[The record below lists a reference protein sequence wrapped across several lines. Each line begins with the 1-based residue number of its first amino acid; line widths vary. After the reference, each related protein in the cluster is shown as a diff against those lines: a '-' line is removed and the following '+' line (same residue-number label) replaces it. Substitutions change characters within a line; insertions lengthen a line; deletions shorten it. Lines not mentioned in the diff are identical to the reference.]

1 MKISGINGVNT
12 QTGGMNMV
20 QENDSVS
27 KSIQNQIANAQKQM
41 QELSANK
48 DMSIEEKMKRREE
61 IQTQI
66 KDLNMQLRQHQIE
79 QRKEKASGKGS
90 SMDDMLSSNNKV
102 ASKSKKQSN
111 GLSQASMKAMISADT
126 AMSTARVQSSVRTK
140 MEGKAGILES
150 EIKLDGARGVDVE
163 EKQEELAGIKEKI
176 ATTEN
181 AQMNTLAKANK
192 ELEEASNVENKTE
205 QVDDKDKK
213 DDKNTTNL
221 EKTTSNEG
229 EIVIDNTDI
238 SENETVLYSHV
249 DVSI

>member
-1 MKISGINGVNT
+1 MKINGSNT
-12 QTGGMNMV
+12 IMNDMNMMNK
-20 QENDSVS
+20 EDSVS
-27 KSIQNQIANAQKQM
+27 KNIKKQIANAQKQM

-79 QRKEKASGKGS
+79 QRKETASEKGS

-102 ASKSKKQSN
+102 ESKSKKQSD

-126 AMSTARVQSSVRTK
+126 AMSTARIQSSVRTK

-163 EKQEELAGIKEKI
+163 AKQEELAGIKEKI
-176 ATTEN
+176 AITEN

-192 ELEEASNVENKTE
+192 ELEEASKLENKTE
-205 QVDDKDKK
+205 QVDDKNKK
-213 DDKNTTNL
+213 VDKNKTDL
-221 EKTTSNEG
+221 EKATSNEG
-229 EIVIDNTDI
+229 EIVIDNIDT
-238 SENETVLYSHV
+238 SAKETVIYSHV
-249 DVSI
+249 DISI

>member
-1 MKISGINGVNT
+1 MKINGSNT
-12 QTGGMNMV
+12 IMNDMNMMNK
-20 QENDSVS
+20 EDSVS
-27 KSIQNQIANAQKQM
+27 KNIKKQIANAQKQM

-163 EKQEELAGIKEKI
+163 AKQEELAGLKEKI
-176 ATTEN
+176 STTEN
-181 AQMNTLAKANK
+181 AQMNTLARANK
-192 ELEEASNVENKTE
+192 ELEEASKIENEIEKIN
-205 QVDDKDKK
+205 DKHKK
-213 DDKNTTNL
+213 VDKNTTKV
-221 EKTTSNEG
+221 EKDISNEG
-229 EIVIDNTDI
+229 EIVTDNVDT
-238 SENETVLYSHV
+238 SAKETVIYSHV

>member
-1 MKISGINGVNT
+1 MKIDGTNT
-12 QTGGMNMV
+12 LMNGMNVM
-20 QENDSVS
+20 QKNDTVS
-27 KSIQNQIANAQKQM
+27 KNIQKQIANAQKQL
-41 QELSANK
+41 QELSSNK
-48 DMSIEEKMKRREE
+48 EISLEEKMKRRQE
-61 IQTQI
+61 IQQQI
-66 KDLNMQLRQHQIE
+66 NDLNNQLRQHQIE

-90 SMDDMLSSNNKV
+90 SMDDMLSSNNKE
-102 ASKSKKQSN
+102 ASKSRKQGD
-111 GLSQASMKAMISADT
+111 GLSQASMKAMISADA

-205 QVDDKDKK
+205 EVDDKDKK
-213 DDKNTTNL
+213 DDKNTINL
-221 EKTTSNEG
+221 EKTTSNES
-229 EIVIDNTDI
+229 EIVIDNIDT
-238 SENETVLYSHV
+238 SAKETVIYSHV

>member
-1 MKISGINGVNT
+1 MKINGSNT
-12 QTGGMNMV
+12 IMNDMNMMNK
-20 QENDSVS
+20 EDSVS
-27 KSIQNQIANAQKQM
+27 KNIKKQIANAQKQM

-48 DMSIEEKMKRREE
+48 DMNIEEKMKRREE

-126 AMSTARVQSSVRTK
+126 AMSTARIQSSVRTK

-181 AQMNTLAKANK
+181 AQMNTLARANK
-192 ELEEASNVENKTE
+192 ELEEASKVENEIEK
-205 QVDDKDKK
+205 VDDKDKK
-213 DDKNTTNL
+213 VDKNTTNL
-221 EKTTSNEG
+221 EKDTSNEG
-229 EIVIDNTDI
+229 EIVIDNVDT
-238 SENETVLYSHV
+238 SAKETVIYSHV

>member
-1 MKISGINGVNT
+1 MKINGSNT
-12 QTGGMNMV
+12 IMNDMNMMNK
-20 QENDSVS
+20 EDSVS
-27 KSIQNQIANAQKQM
+27 KNIKKQIANAQKQM

-126 AMSTARVQSSVRTK
+126 AMSTARVQSSVRIK

-176 ATTEN
+176 ATAEN
-181 AQMNTLAKANK
+181 AQMNTLARANK
-192 ELEEASNVENKTE
+192 ELEEASKIENEIEK
-205 QVDDKDKK
+205 VDDKDKK
-213 DDKNTTNL
+213 VDKNTTNL
-221 EKTTSNEG
+221 EKDISNEG
-229 EIVIDNTDI
+229 EIVTDNVDT
-238 SENETVLYSHV
+238 SAKETVTYSHV

>member
-1 MKISGINGVNT
+1 MKINGSNT
-12 QTGGMNMV
+12 IMNDMNMMNK
-20 QENDSVS
+20 EDSVS
-27 KSIQNQIANAQKQM
+27 KNIKKQIANAQKQM

-48 DMSIEEKMKRREE
+48 DMSIKEKMKRREE

-79 QRKEKASGKGS
+79 QRKEKASEKGS

-102 ASKSKKQSN
+102 ASKSKKQSD

-163 EKQEELAGIKEKI
+163 AKQEELAGIKEKI

-181 AQMNTLAKANK
+181 AQMNILAKTNK
-192 ELEEASNVENKTE
+192 ELEEASKVENKTE
-205 QVDDKDKK
+205 KVDDKNKK

-221 EKTTSNEG
+221 EKATSNEA
-229 EIVIDNTDI
+229 EIVIDNIDT
-238 SENETVLYSHV
+238 SAKQTVIYSHI
-249 DVSI
+249 DVSL